1 MMMVAAMAGMY
12 MQMAM
17 GGMAMMSG
25 KALIIAKI
33 ALALA
38 AVCLLKKSGGGGGG
52 GDHQVGYSGLRG
64 GATST
69 AAAAAPRPLGPMG
82 PPRPQPQR
90 APQPRRIR
98 AIHSYVDDGR
108 KQCRPSRS
116 SHTGEENTFFSFLS
130 PARLS

>member
-52 GDHQVGYSGLRG
+52 GDHQVGYSGLEGRRHFDRG
-64 GATST
+64 RRRP
-69 AAAAAPRPLGPMG
+69 AAPRPHGPAPPAASTG
-82 PPRPQPQR
+82 PATAQ
-90 APQPRRIR
+90 
-98 AIHSYVDDGR
+98 D
-108 KQCRPSRS
+108 S
-116 SHTGEENTFFSFLS
+116 SHTLLC
-130 PARLS
+130 R